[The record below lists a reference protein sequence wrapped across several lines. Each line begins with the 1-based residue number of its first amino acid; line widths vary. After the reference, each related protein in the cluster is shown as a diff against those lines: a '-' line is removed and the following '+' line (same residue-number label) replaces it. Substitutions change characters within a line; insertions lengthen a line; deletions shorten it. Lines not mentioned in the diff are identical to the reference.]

1 MDSFEINKIFA
12 AIIVTVLLVLGI
24 NKVSDVIFH
33 VEKPNV
39 EGYKVEVKV
48 VSTSQANEQGQM
60 DISTLLA
67 LGNLEDGKKVFKLK

>member
-1 MDSFEINKIFA
+1 M
-12 AIIVTVLLVLGI
+12 GI

-48 VSTSQANEQGQM
+48 VSTSQANEQSQV
-60 DISTLLA
+60 DISALLA
-67 LGNLEDGKKVFKLK
+67 LGSVEDGKKVFK